1 LSATVVTTLSALSP
15 LDGRYRSKVIAT
27 SQVFSE
33 SALIARRV
41 QVEVSYILW
50 LSQLGLIPALT
61 QKTARQVTDIAKNF
75 SLTDAETIKKI
86 EQTTHHD
93 VKAVEYFLTQKLIVL
108 KSPIASCVHLGL
120 TSEDT
125 NALAVGLCLKAGLQT
140 GLLPK
145 LRQVLTA
152 LADLGYQTADLPLL
166 ARTHGQPAVPTTLG
180 KEILVF
186 ADRLRTELQVLEQL
200 EVEGKLTGAVGNFNA
215 HQIIWPNA
223 DWLKLSAEFI
233 TSLGLKPQ
241 LVTTQILPAESYSRI
256 FSSLVRINGILL
268 DLTQDIWRYIS
279 DGCLIQKPISGQVG
293 SSTMPHK
300 VNPIDFE
307 NAEGNLG
314 LATNLL
320 QHFIIKLPISRL
332 QRDLSDSTVKRNF
345 GVAFGYSELA
355 YDSLLVGLKKLQ
367 PNHEYLAAEL
377 EAHWEVVT
385 EGYQVLLRATGDT
398 QGYQKLQQLVQG
410 KIVTKA
416 LLHSW
421 VKNLTVTSDLKTQL
435 LALTPQNYIG
445 LATQI
450 AHRTYQTII
459 QYLAAARSLESS
471 YAKSKSRS

>member
-1 LSATVVTTLSALSP
+1 MSATVVTTLSALSP

-180 KEILVF
+180 
-186 ADRLRTELQVLEQL
+186 
-200 EVEGKLTGAVGNFNA
+200 
-215 HQIIWPNA
+215 
-223 DWLKLSAEFI
+223 
-233 TSLGLKPQ
+233 
-241 LVTTQILPAESYSRI
+241 
-256 FSSLVRINGILL
+256 
-268 DLTQDIWRYIS
+268 
-279 DGCLIQKPISGQVG
+279 
-293 SSTMPHK
+293 
-300 VNPIDFE
+300 
-307 NAEGNLG
+307 
-314 LATNLL
+314 
-320 QHFIIKLPISRL
+320 
-332 QRDLSDSTVKRNF
+332 
-345 GVAFGYSELA
+345 
-355 YDSLLVGLKKLQ
+355 
-367 PNHEYLAAEL
+367 
-377 EAHWEVVT
+377 
-385 EGYQVLLRATGDT
+385 
-398 QGYQKLQQLVQG
+398 
-410 KIVTKA
+410 
-416 LLHSW
+416 
-421 VKNLTVTSDLKTQL
+421 
-435 LALTPQNYIG
+435 
-445 LATQI
+445 
-450 AHRTYQTII
+450 
-459 QYLAAARSLESS
+459 
-471 YAKSKSRS
+471 